1 MVKKDDMQRDVD
13 ELRKELTGTAKVD
26 PGTDTAA
33 APPNPQAAPDDA
45 KPDSLDDTEINLKD
59 FERVLGEHGLAVDDL
74 KGFWDQISA
83 ELKDLPAKKPL
94 VTALGAFLIGFMAG
108 RMSRK

>member
-1 MVKKDDMQRDVD
+1 MVKKDDMERDVE
-13 ELRKELTGTAKVD
+13 ELKKELIGTARVD
-26 PGTDTAA
+26 QGADTAA
-33 APPNPQAAPDDA
+33 APPNSQAAPDDA
-45 KPDSLDDTEINLKD
+45 KPDSSDDAEINLKD
-59 FERVLGEHGLAVDDL
+59 LERVLGEHGLAVEDL